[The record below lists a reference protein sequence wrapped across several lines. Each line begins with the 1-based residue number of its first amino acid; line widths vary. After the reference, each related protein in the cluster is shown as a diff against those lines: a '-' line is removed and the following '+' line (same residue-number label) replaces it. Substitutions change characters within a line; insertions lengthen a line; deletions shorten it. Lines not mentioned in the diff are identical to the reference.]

1 MKENNTFDILILNA
15 RPAAGKSEIIDYLKR
30 IDIQERK
37 KRFHIGEFDEIDDFP
52 MLWTWFE
59 EDAIL
64 ESMGYPRLH
73 SDENAY
79 FKYQHLWNLL
89 IRRMCF
95 DYEKIVDRTS
105 AYHQNKTMILEFSRG
120 SEHGGYLEAYQHLSP
135 AVVERMAILYL
146 DVSFE
151 ESLRKNRKRFNPNRP
166 DSILEHGLSDEK
178 MFRMYH
184 DVDWHDLTRQDPAF
198 MEIQGKKVP
207 FVIFEN
213 EDDVTTSRG
222 DDLGLRLED
231 RLNTLWSR
239 WVGSL

>member
-1 MKENNTFDILILNA
+1 MEEKNTFDILILNA

-30 IDIQERK
+30 VDLQERK
-37 KRFHIGEFDEIDDFP
+37 QNFHIGEFDEIDDFP

-73 SDENAY
+73 SDEQAY
-79 FKYQHLWNLL
+79 FKWNHLWHVL
-89 IRRMCF
+89 IQRMCF
-95 DYEKIVDRTS
+95 DYQKLVDRNPD
-105 AYHQNKTMILEFSRG
+105 YHRNKTTIIEFSRG
-120 SEHGGYLEAYQHLSP
+120 SEHGGYHEAYQHLSRE
-135 AVVERMAILYL
+135 VVSRMAILYV

-184 DVDWHDLTRQDPAF
+184 DVDWQDLTRNDPTRI
-198 MEIQGKKVP
+198 EIQGVQVP
-207 FVIFEN
+207 YIVFEN
-213 EDDVTTSRG
+213 EDDITTARG
-222 DDLGLRLED
+222 EDLGRRLQEK
-231 RLNTLWSR
+231 LNILWSL
-239 WVGSL
+239 WEKSS